1 MTPPNTSL
9 SSSGRPS
16 ADVATPIRVL
26 LAEDEEPLR
35 SAISDLV
42 TSEPGLEIVG
52 AVGDADEAIEL
63 AAATLPDV
71 ALVDVRMPGGGAKAA
86 RGIKGVSPATQVVAL
101 SAYEDKVTVLEL
113 LDAGAVAYLVKGIS
127 PAEIVEALHRAARGQ
142 ASLSADVIS
151 AVLRGPTAGSETAPQ
166 VVETM
171 RDAEKRFRGLVDA
184 APDAVVLADEA
195 GTIVLVNSQTEE
207 LFGYEREALIGQP
220 IETLL
225 PGYLREA
232 ETRAMGAGLDLVCH
246 RRDGSEFPVE
256 ISLSAMEAEEGR
268 LVIAFVRDITDRQ
281 RGESAALEL
290 AAIVAS
296 SSDAIVSESLDHR
309 ALTWNRGA
317 EKLYGYTAEQM
328 SGRSMAVLVPPGQL
342 DELPAILER
351 FKSGEQ
357 WIEQFETTRLREDGS
372 SIEVSIKISPIWDG
386 SGTLVGLA
394 SISRDLTPLRAHR
407 ELERAP
413 RGAPR
418 PARASRRCAGEEER
432 RRIAMDIHDDS
443 IQAITAAG
451 MRLQILRR
459 RLDDPSSSGCS
470 TSSRQTIQLSISR
483 LRHLLFELRPPAL
496 DNDGLSVGA
505 PPLPRPDPPSRCPA
519 LHARRPLVAQ
529 PLPETRRSSTG
540 SRRRRSRTSASTRR
554 RRACVVLLDRR
565 PEGFLARIADDG
577 IGFSGTRGGD
587 RVPGHI
593 GLVAM
598 RERAELAGGWLRIKP
613 RPGAGTTVEFQIP
626 AAEQRRSDGAVEVIN
641 GRAQIRVLVAD
652 DDDPCAARS
661 PTRAR
666 GAGARAGGPRV
677 RRAGGDRRR
686 GAGASRRCARRRPH
700 ARRRRPEG
708 GAGDPAASAGARA

>member
-42 TSEPGLEIVG
+42 TSEPGLQIVG
-52 AVGDADEAIEL
+52 AVGDAAEAIEL

-86 RGIKGVSPATQVVAL
+86 RGIKDVSPATQVVAL
-101 SAYEDKVTVLEL
+101 SAYEDRATVLEL

-127 PAEIVEALHRAARGQ
+127 PTEIVEALHRAARGQ
-142 ASLSADVIS
+142 ASLSAEVIS

-166 VVETM
+166 VVETV

-232 ETRAMGAGLDLVCH
+232 ETRAMGGGLDLVCH

-386 SGTLVGLA
+386 SGNLVGLA
-394 SISRDLTPLRAHR
+394 SIARDLTPLRAHR
-407 ELERAP
+407 ELERHLAE
-413 RGAPR
+413 R
-418 PARASRRCAGEEER
+418 RALLAHLVDAGEEER
-432 RRIAMDIHDDS
+432 GRIAMDIHDDS

-459 RLDDPSSSGCS
+459 RLEDPEQLKLLDELE
-470 TSSRQTIQLSISR
+470 QTIQLAISR
-483 LRHLLFELRPPAL
+483 LRHLLFELRPPVL
-496 DNDGLSVGA
+496 DNEGLSAAIGTYLEEVDD
-505 PPLPRPDPPSRCPA
+505 PDTEYSLDDQLTVQPS
-519 LHARRPLVAQ
+519 
-529 PLPETRRSSTG
+529 PE
-540 SRRRRSRTSASTRR
+540 SRTILYRIVQEALMNVRKHAEAG
-554 RRACVVLLDRR
+554 RATVALLELDK
-565 PEGFLARIADDG
+565 GFLARISDDG
-577 IGFSGTRGGD
+577 IGLAAGD
-587 RVPGHI
+587 QEQVPGHL
-593 GLVAM
+593 GVAAM
-598 RERAELAGGWLRIKP
+598 RERAELAGGWLEIKAS
-613 RPGAGTTVEFQIP
+613 PGEGTTLEVWIP
-626 AAEQRRSDGAVEVIN
+626 ATPPSAN
-641 GRAQIRVLVAD
+641 GTE
-652 DDDPCAARS
+652 S
-661 PTRAR
+661 
-666 GAGARAGGPRV
+666 
-677 RRAGGDRRR
+677 
-686 GAGASRRCARRRPH
+686 
-700 ARRRRPEG
+700 
-708 GAGDPAASAGARA
+708 

>member
-1 MTPPNTSL
+1 VTPLDTSL
-9 SSSGRPS
+9 FPSGRS
-16 ADVATPIRVL
+16 TADVASPIRVL

-35 SAISDLV
+35 SAISDLI

-52 AVGDADEAIEL
+52 AVGDAAEAIEL

-86 RGIKGVSPATQVVAL
+86 KGIKGVSPTTQVVAL
-101 SAYEDKVTVLEL
+101 SAYEEKATVLEL

-127 PAEIVEALHRAARGQ
+127 PSEIVEALHRAARGQ
-142 ASLSADVIS
+142 ASLSAE
-151 AVLRGPTAGSETAPQ
+151 AVAALRNGPVAKSETEPRA
-166 VVETM
+166 VETV
-171 RDAEKRFRGLVDA
+171 RHTEKRFRGLVDA

-207 LFGYEREALIGQP
+207 LFGYEREALVGQP

-328 SGRSMAVLVPPGQL
+328 SGRSMAILVPPGQL

-351 FKSGEQ
+351 FKNGEQ
-357 WIEQFETTRLREDGS
+357 WIDQFETTRLRQDGS
-372 SIEVSIKISPIWDG
+372 EIEVSIKISPIWDG
-386 SGTLVGLA
+386 NGTLVGLA
-394 SISRDLTPLRAHR
+394 SIARDLTPLRAHH
-407 ELERAP
+407 ELERDLAE
-413 RGAPR
+413 R
-418 PARASRRCAGEEER
+418 RALLAHLVDAGEEER
-432 RRIAMDIHDDS
+432 GRIAMDIHDDS

-459 RLDDPSSSGCS
+459 RLDDPDQLKLLDELE
-470 TSSRQTIQLSISR
+470 QTIQLAISR
-483 LRHLLFELRPPAL
+483 LRHLLFELRPPVL
-496 DNDGLSVGA
+496 DSEGLSAALGTYLEEVDD
-505 PPLPRPDPPSRCPA
+505 PDTEYRLDDQLTVQPS
-519 LHARRPLVAQ
+519 L
-529 PLPETRRSSTG
+529 E
-540 SRRRRSRTSASTRR
+540 SRTILYRIVQEALTNVRKHAQAG
-554 RRACVVLLDRR
+554 RATVALLELDD
-565 PEGFLARIADDG
+565 GFLARISDDG
-577 IGFSGTRGGD
+577 IGLAAGEEEQ
-587 RVPGHI
+587 VPGHL
-593 GLVAM
+593 GVAAM
-598 RERAELAGGWLRIKP
+598 RERAELAGGRLEIKAS
-613 RPGAGTTVEFQIP
+613 PGEGTTLEVWIP
-626 AAEQRRSDGAVEVIN
+626 ATPPSAN
-641 GRAQIRVLVAD
+641 GIE
-652 DDDPCAARS
+652 S
-661 PTRAR
+661 
-666 GAGARAGGPRV
+666 
-677 RRAGGDRRR
+677 
-686 GAGASRRCARRRPH
+686 
-700 ARRRRPEG
+700 
-708 GAGDPAASAGARA
+708 

>member
-1 MTPPNTSL
+1 VTPSDTSL
-9 SSSGRPS
+9 SSFGRPS
-16 ADVATPIRVL
+16 PDVAPPIRVL

-101 SAYEDKVTVLEL
+101 SAYEDKATVLEL
-113 LDAGAVAYLVKGIS
+113 LDAGAVAYLVKGIP

-142 ASLSADVIS
+142 ASLSAEVIS
-151 AVLRGPTAGSETAPQ
+151 AVLRGPTVGSDTAPQ

-351 FKSGEQ
+351 FKSGER

-394 SISRDLTPLRAHR
+394 SIARDLTPLRAHR
-407 ELERAP
+407 ELERDLAE
-413 RGAPR
+413 R
-418 PARASRRCAGEEER
+418 RALLAHLVDAGEEER
-432 RRIAMDIHDDS
+432 GRIAMDIHDDS

-459 RLDDPSSSGCS
+459 RLDDPEQLKLLDELE
-470 TSSRQTIQLSISR
+470 QTIQLAISR
-483 LRHLLFELRPPAL
+483 LRHLLFELRPPVL
-496 DNDGLSVGA
+496 DNEGLSAAIGTYLEEVDD
-505 PPLPRPDPPSRCPA
+505 PDTEYNLDDQLTVQPS
-519 LHARRPLVAQ
+519 
-529 PLPETRRSSTG
+529 PE
-540 SRRRRSRTSASTRR
+540 SRTILYRIVQEALTNVRKHAQAG
-554 RRACVVLLDRR
+554 RATVALLELDK
-565 PEGFLARIADDG
+565 GFLARISDDG
-577 IGFSGTRGGD
+577 VGLAAGD
-587 RVPGHI
+587 EEQVPGHL
-593 GLVAM
+593 GVAAM
-598 RERAELAGGWLRIKP
+598 RERAELAGGWLEIKAS
-613 RPGAGTTVEFQIP
+613 PGEGTTLEVWIP
-626 AAEQRRSDGAVEVIN
+626 ATPPSAN
-641 GRAQIRVLVAD
+641 G
-652 DDDPCAARS
+652 S
-661 PTRAR
+661 E
-666 GAGARAGGPRV
+666 
-677 RRAGGDRRR
+677 
-686 GAGASRRCARRRPH
+686 S
-700 ARRRRPEG
+700 
-708 GAGDPAASAGARA
+708 